1 MLAELPS
8 AADAATETLA
18 FGVVREYLS
27 RQGFKAAL
35 SELDA
40 ARPPADED
48 LTSRA
53 DIVRL
58 LKLEPL
64 LQANRKRAAPLR
76 TLLELLVSTFY
87 MPDDDDDEPSL
98 LRRSSTASTTFSV
111 SLPSGGPLAAEAA
124 AAAATAAAAAAAAA
138 TAASLPPAPP
148 APPVPT
154 ASAARPRPA
163 RPQSAKR
170 GVRTPNTLPPGFEAS
185 GDEAD
190 TAAVVAPLPVAPPK
204 LADPNA
210 PQRMVLSDRRSERLV
225 VQPGELN
232 GGCCELSDLVDC
244 EVLVL
249 DWTQQVT
256 IDGCRGCRVLVGP
269 VDGSLMLRECSGVR
283 LSAVCRQLRTRDCD
297 ECVLRLFTLKPIIE
311 SSTRMSFG
319 PWNAAYPK
327 LAMHLAKAN
336 IDPEAFRCKWFAVH
350 DFNEP
355 ELAPGATPAN
365 WALLPVETFGER
377 WAVELELLTKDHG
390 ASENPLP
397 LELPD
402 S

>member
-1 MLAELPS
+1 
-8 AADAATETLA
+8 
-18 FGVVREYLS
+18 
-27 RQGFKAAL
+27 
-35 SELDA
+35 
-40 ARPPADED
+40 
-48 LTSRA
+48 
-53 DIVRL
+53 
-58 LKLEPL
+58 
-64 LQANRKRAAPLR
+64 
-76 TLLELLVSTFY
+76 
-87 MPDDDDDEPSL
+87 
-98 LRRSSTASTTFSV
+98 
-111 SLPSGGPLAAEAA
+111 
-124 AAAATAAAAAAAAA
+124 
-138 TAASLPPAPP
+138 
-148 APPVPT
+148 
-154 ASAARPRPA
+154 
-163 RPQSAKR
+163 
-170 GVRTPNTLPPGFEAS
+170 
-185 GDEAD
+185 
-190 TAAVVAPLPVAPPK
+190 
-204 LADPNA
+204 
-210 PQRMVLSDRRSERLV
+210 MVLSDRRSERLV

-256 IDGCRGCRVLVGP
+256 IDGCHGCRVLLGP

-327 LAMHLAKAN
+327 LAVHLAKAN

-365 WALLPVETFGER
+365 WALLPVDTFGER

-397 LELPD
+397 LVLPYA
-402 S
+402 